1 MDDII
6 NVDGAEYQ
14 TNLTKKYELSKNRK
28 PPQLNKSEIR
38 AFIPGQIVE
47 IPAKKGKTIKAGSNI
62 ISLEAMKMI
71 NEITL
76 DSDVVIKDI
85 YVNRGDIVEK
95 NQLLVKYSLTE
106 KK

>member
-14 TNLTKKYELSKNRK
+14 TNLTKKYELNRK
-28 PPQLNKSEIR
+28 RKPLQLNKSEIR

-71 NEITL
+71 NEITHDTDIL
-76 DSDVVIKDI
+76 IKEVFV
-85 YVNRGDIVEK
+85 YTGDIVEK
-95 NQLLVKYSLTE
+95 NQLLVKYTAV
-106 KK
+106 KKK